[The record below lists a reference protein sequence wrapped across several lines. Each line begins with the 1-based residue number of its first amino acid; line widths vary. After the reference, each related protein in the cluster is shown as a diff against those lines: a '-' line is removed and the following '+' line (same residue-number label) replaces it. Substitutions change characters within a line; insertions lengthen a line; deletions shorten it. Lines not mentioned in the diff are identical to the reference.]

1 MGKKKDAAA
10 KSAEA
15 KESKITGEAET
26 TVEKKPAQEPLPPEI
41 QAMVN
46 DLADKH
52 LRAKAELDN
61 YRKRVQRDFSE
72 IRQQTKSST
81 IQEFFTVFDHF
92 QMAMDHADENA
103 DVATLKQGMDMIL
116 AEFKRTFENLGVE
129 QITAAGKP
137 FDPSEHEAVS
147 QEPSDEVAEGIVIR
161 QWKNGYRMGERLLRP
176 ATVVVSSGPAASDD
190 NDNDDDS

>member
-1 MGKKKDAAA
+1 MGKKKDTANRQATT
-10 KSAEA
+10 KTTPAEVPQ
-15 KESKITGEAET
+15 KTEH
-26 TVEKKPAQEPLPPEI
+26 EPLPPEI

-46 DLADKH
+46 DLTDKH

-61 YRKRVQRDFSE
+61 YRKRVQRDFTE
-72 IRQQTKSST
+72 IRQQTKSAT

-92 QMAMDHADENA
+92 QMAMDHVDEKA

-129 QITAAGKP
+129 PINAVGKP
-137 FDPSEHEAVS
+137 FDPTEHEAVS
-147 QEPSDEVAEGIVIR
+147 QEPSTEIEEGTVIR

-176 ATVVVSSGPAASDD
+176 ATVVVSSGTPAQDETKNID
-190 NDNDDDS
+190 